1 MILQCQKCNLFFRS
15 FAKMKHHKA
24 GTLGEQ
30 CAGEEKK
37 AVIEKPEEPV
47 QDDSNPWNY
56 NIIPATPVVVKEDV
70 KSEEVNCVEGVKE
83 GGEVNVDKTIAK
95 DDNLGDLKNPPKEE
109 TEEKNDIKIKTE
121 PLEADSEVK
130 IKEEPVDGD
139 IPFLKR
145 EPYADGIYK
154 AAPIVLDSDSD
165 EFEPESD
172 ESAPSD
178 DDVETHLGLMRRNTY
193 KVKAKKRKKVTP
205 ANGTVIYIKNA
216 AGQKVKKYAV
226 QKESTR
232 WVPPHPWVP
241 YRNQVTVEQVCQFLE
256 MVDYPIAMNE
266 ALKKKFEDKQAFDDY
281 AMPLFKKMNPDAHP
295 LTLMTLVKAKW
306 FEVMN
311 TVNEEVEKDETEHI
325 VQSENLI
332 TEEKMEE
339 LKQEVETKPATP
351 TSSQFA
357 TKISVKPPLQKKIR
371 LNWTL

>member
-1 MILQCQKCNLFFRS
+1 
-15 FAKMKHHKA
+15 MKHHKA

-37 AVIEKPEEPV
+37 AVVEKAEDPV
-47 QDDSNPWNY
+47 EDDSTNPWNY
-56 NIIPATPVVVKEDV
+56 NLLPPTPLVVKQEEV
-70 KSEEVNCVEGVKE
+70 KSEEVKPEDGVKE
-83 GGEVNVDKTIAK
+83 GDEVNVDKTK
-95 DDNLGDLKNPPKEE
+95 DDNLAEDEKNSPKVE
-109 TEEKNDIKIKTE
+109 TDKKNDIPIKTE
-121 PLEADSEVK
+121 PLDGDSEVK
-130 IKEEPVDGD
+130 IKEEPLDGD
-139 IPFLKR
+139 IPFIKR

-193 KVKAKKRKKVTP
+193 KVKAKKRKKVT
-205 ANGTVIYIKNA
+205 AVNGTVIYIKNA
-216 AGQKVKKYAV
+216 AGQKVKKYSV

-266 ALKKKFEDKQAFDDY
+266 VLKKKFEDKQVFDDY
-281 AMPLFKKMNPDAHP
+281 AMPLFKKVNPDAHP

-311 TVNEEVEKDETEHI
+311 TVNEEVEKDESKH
-325 VQSENLI
+325 VDQSDHLT
-332 TEEKMEE
+332 TEEKREE
-339 LKQEVETKPATP
+339 LKEEEETKPTA
-351 TSSQFA
+351 SSQFA
-357 TKISVKPPLQKKIR
+357 TKISVKPPLPKKIR